1 MDRVSMVQLSSCA
14 FRKSSTHSDL
24 HSCQYNSKLSLA
36 QIFQLLACERVVIMG
51 YVLFALV
58 AYFAPFIY
66 FLLSGSDTAIVIWLL
81 VSISILLM
89 VF

>member
-1 MDRVSMVQLSSCA
+1 MVQFPPRA
-14 FRKSSTHSDL
+14 DRKSRIDRNIYDG
-24 HSCQYNSKLSLA
+24 QYCEKLFVA
-36 QIFQLLACERVVIMG
+36 QIFQLPSHERIVMMG

-66 FLLSGSDTAIVIWLL
+66 FLLSGSDMAVVIWLL
-81 VSISILLM
+81 VSISILFM

>member
-1 MDRVSMVQLSSCA
+1 
-14 FRKSSTHSDL
+14 
-24 HSCQYNSKLSLA
+24 
-36 QIFQLLACERVVIMG
+36 MG